1 MSWLEVAL
9 VIAVLVG
16 AGCGAALVVR
26 NPAFWMGLGKAAV
39 TAALPEIIRVV
50 TKRMSPEEER
60 RYQEC
65 LRRAGTWDHRTKRC
79 KL

>member
-26 NPAFWMGLGKAAV
+26 NPSFWMGLGKAAV

-60 RYQEC
+60 RFQQCVRMGGE
-65 LRRAGTWDHRTKRC
+65 WDHRTKRC